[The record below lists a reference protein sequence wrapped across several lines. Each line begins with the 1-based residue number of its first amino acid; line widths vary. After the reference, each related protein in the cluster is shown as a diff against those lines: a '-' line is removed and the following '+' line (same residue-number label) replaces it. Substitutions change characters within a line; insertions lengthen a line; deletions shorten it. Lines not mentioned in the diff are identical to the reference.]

1 VVEHS
6 ANLDHGIQLHDTSIL
21 SKKSGHMECII
32 KGVTENEFH
41 PDSMNKVGFSL
52 STSWK
57 PLIQVLKERKKT
69 LSKKK

>member
-1 VVEHS
+1 
-6 ANLDHGIQLHDTSIL
+6 
-21 SKKSGHMECII
+21 MECII